1 MLSPTFALLEAVGNI
16 YIAAKERREC
26 ELRCDN
32 FPGCEYENICSTF
45 PKCCCKYRNYF
56 LTF

>member
-1 MLSPTFALLEAVGNI
+1 MTKINYLFMLSPSFALLEGVGNV
-16 YIAAKERREC
+16 YIASKERKEC

-45 PKCCCKYRNYF
+45 PKCCCK
-56 LTF
+56 